1 MSALPKYLVV
11 DVPLIIMLLVPL
23 LATASLAKTS
33 KNKCLS
39 TDIPV
44 SPLIAFHA
52 LNSVWNQ

>member
-44 SPLIAFHA
+44 SPLKAFM
-52 LNSVWNQ
+52 L